1 MAVIALSSLPL
12 LRKLNVD
19 HNNLEI
25 FPDESC
31 EMGAFPSLQK
41 LSAAGNLLSELSLI
55 PLSKVLAY
63 YNPLSSV
70 SFFLSTSIYSKP
82 IPSHKHHLCVLHIF
96 CSLYAWHFAFM
107 FSPHFLLFQF
117 HSCLFIF
124 VCFSHHSC
132 FTRWV
137 LKDK

>member
-25 FPDESC
+25 VPDESC

-63 YNPLSSV
+63 YNSLSSV
-70 SFFLSTSIYSKP
+70 SFFLSTSIYSN
-82 IPSHKHHLCVLHIF
+82 PSPPTNTTFVSSITFVLSMPDICLHVFPPLSAVSISFLFIHF
-96 CSLYAWHFAFM
+96 C
-107 FSPHFLLFQF
+107 LLFSSLLLHKMGSQ
-117 HSCLFIF
+117 
-124 VCFSHHSC
+124 
-132 FTRWV
+132 T
-137 LKDK
+137 